1 MRWLP
6 FVYQY
11 AVMLIVFFIGIYLA
25 VKSKNLD
32 PKTSY
37 GKKYL
42 FVLIGGLLFMMILQ
56 AFLQFIAPII

>member
-11 AVMLIVFFIGIYLA
+11 AIMIVVFSAGIFFA

-32 PKTSY
+32 PKTPY

-42 FVLIGGLLFMMILQ
+42 FVLIGGLLLMMILQ
-56 AFLQFIAPII
+56 AFFQFIAPTI